1 MNCYTADCDEN
12 AVWLE
17 KLIGNEKNEGLHD
30 ERSRYTVDKMTARL
44 FGNMAFGIVYSMNFP
59 KWVKKSVNM
68 TDRLL
73 GKSRLVAW

>member
-1 MNCYTADCDEN
+1 MRKMKVCMT
-12 AVWLE
+12 E
-17 KLIGNEKNEGLHD
+17 KSLH
-30 ERSRYTVDKMTARL
+30 RKMTARL